1 MNLAIKQ
8 KQTPRHREQIYGYQS
23 AGEGDML
30 GEGFLVSLD

>member
-8 KQTPRHREQIYGYQS
+8 KQTPRQEQIYGYQS